1 VDLVPPGEDFGEGEK
16 AMKMERD
23 GGGEVERR
31 GVGRVVNRADRRLYS
46 GRGEMDVLGL
56 VNA

>member
-1 VDLVPPGEDFGEGEK
+1 MGWDAQVED
-16 AMKMERD
+16 RD
-23 GGGEVERR
+23 ER

-46 GRGEMDVLGL
+46 RWGGVDRGGL